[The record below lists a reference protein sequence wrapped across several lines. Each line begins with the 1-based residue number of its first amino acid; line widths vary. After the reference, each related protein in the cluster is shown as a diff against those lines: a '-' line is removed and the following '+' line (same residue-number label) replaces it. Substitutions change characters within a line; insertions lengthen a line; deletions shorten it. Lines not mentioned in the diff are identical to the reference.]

1 MAAGKPQTSVSPDL
15 SHIDSWVF
23 DLDNTL
29 YPAACDLFAGID
41 ERIGAYVSR
50 VLSLPRDEA
59 RVVQKRL
66 YAQYGTT
73 LNGLMTEHNLAPDD
87 FLDFV
92 HDIDLS
98 PLDRVPDLAPA
109 LAALP
114 GKRFIFTNGSHNHA
128 ERVMGRLKIDH
139 LFDDIVDIRA
149 SNFTPKHIAAS
160 YDRFLA
166 RTSVDPKSAAMF
178 EDLARNLE
186 PAHALGFTTILVRSA
201 KDWSHEP
208 AAARPAGLDDHPPHV
223 HHVADGLPQFL
234 GTLKVKPVAKP

>member
-1 MAAGKPQTSVSPDL
+1 MAANKTDLDL

-41 ERIGAYVSR
+41 EKIGAYVAKA
-50 VLSLPRDEA
+50 LSLPHDEA
-59 RVVQKRL
+59 RIVQKRL
-66 YAQYGTT
+66 YVQYGTT
-73 LNGLMTEHNLAPDD
+73 LNGLMTEHGLAPDE

-98 PLDRVPDLAPA
+98 PLDRVPNLAPA
-109 LAALP
+109 LSRLP
-114 GKRFIFTNGSHNHA
+114 GKRFIFTNGSHKHA
-128 ERVMGRLKIDH
+128 ERVMGRLNIAH

-160 YDRFLA
+160 YLGFLDRTA
-166 RTSVDPKSAAMF
+166 VNPKTAAMF

-186 PAHALGFTTILVRSA
+186 PAHALGFTTILVRST

-208 AAARPAGLDDHPPHV
+208 AAARPAGPGDHPPHV
-223 HHVADGLPQFL
+223 HLVADDLAQFL
-234 GTLKVKPVAKP
+234 GTLRVKRPPKA

>member
-1 MAAGKPQTSVSPDL
+1 MAPASRPDL
-15 SHIDSWVF
+15 THIDNWVF

-29 YPAACDLFAGID
+29 YPAACNLFAGID
-41 ERIGAYVSR
+41 EKIGAYVSR

-59 RVVQKRL
+59 RIVQKRM

-73 LNGLMTEHNLAPDD
+73 LNGLMTEHGLAPDE

-114 GKRFIFTNGSHNHA
+114 GKRYIFTNGSHGHA
-128 ERVMGRLKIDH
+128 ERVMSRLKIDH
-139 LFDDIVDIRA
+139 LFDDIVDIRR
-149 SNFTPKHIAAS
+149 SNFTPKHIDAAF
-160 YDRFLA
+160 DRFLDH
-166 RTSVDPKSAAMF
+166 TGVDPKSAAMF

-186 PAHALGFTTILVRSA
+186 PAHALGFTTVLVRSA
-201 KDWSHEP
+201 KDWSREP
-208 AAARPAGLDDHPPHV
+208 VEARPAGPNDHPAHV
-223 HHVADGLPQFL
+223 HYVADDLAQFL
-234 GTLKVKPVAKP
+234 GTLKVKRPAKP